1 MRLLLDTHV
10 FLWWC
15 TASPRLRRS
24 TRRVV
29 ADAEEVYVS
38 AASAWE
44 AAIKMSIGKLRMK
57 GGFEDAVDLARF
69 AKLPVTMQHA
79 ALLVELPP
87 HHTDRFDRMLV
98 AQARAEALTL
108 MTHDRRFEP
117 YDVHIIW
124 A

>member
-15 TASPRLRRS
+15 TANSRLKAHA
-24 TRRVV
+24 RRVV
-29 ADAEEVYVS
+29 SGAEEVYVS

-44 AAIKMSIGKLRMK
+44 AAIKISIGKLRMK
-57 GGFEDAVDLARF
+57 GGFEDAVDLAGF

-79 ALLVELPP
+79 ALVVELPP
-87 HHTDRFDRMLV
+87 HHMDPFDRMLI

-117 YDVHIIW
+117 YDVRIMW